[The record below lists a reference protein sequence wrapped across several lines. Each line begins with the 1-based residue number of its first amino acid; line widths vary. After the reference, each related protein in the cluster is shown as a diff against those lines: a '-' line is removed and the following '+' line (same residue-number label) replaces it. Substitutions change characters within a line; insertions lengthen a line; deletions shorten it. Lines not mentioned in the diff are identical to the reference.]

1 LADTTCL
8 WQADQ
13 SRREFTKMEW
23 IYVSECLYRKCKDGT
38 IYIRTQI
45 NGKRTLRSTQTT
57 KPTKAKRVPQ
67 RLRDETWFERYGE
80 TLFGPQVRSRKLTVK
95 VTIAS
100 YVKVGFPT
108 KKMRK
113 KAPET
118 IKKEVSLIRSVEL
131 WWGNPHPGG
140 FPIRSQ
146 H

>member
-1 LADTTCL
+1 
-8 WQADQ
+8 
-13 SRREFTKMEW
+13 MEW

-100 YVKVGFPT
+100 AHTVGGRSRGSCFCRVSIIVFPT

-131 WWGNPHPGG
+131 WWGNKNPGG